1 MKSIP
6 ALDASLKSSLSLAQ
20 PVFWLNPNKMKTQEA
35 LSSLASKALPTLS
48 DIQSADERLR
58 RFAPLLAQLFPETQA
73 SNGIIE
79 SKMKRVEQL
88 QLGIIPFIG
97 GRIIG
102 DWWTKLDSHLDI
114 AGSIKAR
121 GGVYEVLMLAEKL
134 ATEHGLVDSDQDYT
148 QFAQASFKAL
158 FNQYTILVGSTGNLG
173 LSIGIISRAIG
184 FNVTVH
190 MSSDAKPWKISLL
203 KEKGATVVLH
213 DSDYSKAVEE
223 GRTAALNDP
232 FAYFIDD
239 ENSVHL
245 FTGYA
250 VAALRLKTQLAD
262 EGITV
267 DDEHPLFVYLPCG
280 VGGAPGGVAYGLKL
294 IFEDSVKIFFAEP
307 THAPCML
314 LGMASGLH
322 SKIAVEDIGIELKT
336 EADGL
341 AVGRPSGFVGEI
353 MMPLIDGIFTVED
366 HTMLWLL
373 HLLSVTDKIELE
385 PSALAGF
392 YGPIQLFYTKD
403 GFNYLLNEGLLEK
416 MQNAT
421 HLSWATGGGLVPKA
435 IMDDFKKAGA
445 SVKIEF

>member
-6 ALDASLKSSLSLAQ
+6 ALDASLKLSLSQAQ
-20 PVFWLNPNKMKTQEA
+20 PVFWVNPNKMKTQEA
-35 LSSLASKALPTLS
+35 LNSLSNKALPTLS

-73 SNGIIE
+73 TNGIIE
-79 SKMKRVEQL
+79 SKIQRVEQL

-121 GGVYEVLMLAEKL
+121 GGVYEVLLLAEKL
-134 ATEHGLVDSDQDYT
+134 AKENGLLASDQDYT
-148 QFAQASFKAL
+148 QFDQASFKAL

-190 MSSDAKPWKISLL
+190 MSNDAKPWKIALL

-223 GRTAALNDP
+223 GRAAALNDP

-250 VAALRLKTQLAD
+250 VAALRLKTQFAD
-262 EGITV
+262 EGIIV
-267 DDEHPLFVYLPCG
+267 DDDHPLFVYLPCG

-294 IFEDSVKIFFAEP
+294 IFEDAVRIFFAEP

-322 SKIAVEDIGIELKT
+322 SEIAVEDIGIELKT

-421 HLSWATGGGLVPKA
+421 HLSWATGGGLVPRA

-445 SVKIEF
+445 SIKIEF

>member
-6 ALDASLKSSLSLAQ
+6 ALDASLKLSLSQAE
-20 PVFWLNPNKMKTQEA
+20 PVFWVNPNKMKTQEA
-35 LSSLASKALPTLS
+35 LSSLSSKALPTLS
-48 DIQSADERLR
+48 DIKLADERLR
-58 RFAPLLAQLFPETQA
+58 RFAPLLAQLFPETQET
-73 SNGIIE
+73 NGIIE
-79 SKMKRVEQL
+79 SKIQKVEQL
-88 QLGIIPFIG
+88 QLGIIPFVG

-121 GGVYEVLMLAEKL
+121 GGVYEVLLFAEKL
-134 ATEHGLVDSDQDYT
+134 AKAHGLLDSNQDYT
-148 QFAQASFKAL
+148 QFDQASFKAL

-190 MSSDAKPWKISLL
+190 MSNDAKPWKITLL

-223 GRTAALNDP
+223 GRAAALKDP

-239 ENSVHL
+239 ENSLHL

-250 VAALRLKTQLAD
+250 VAALRLKTQLTD
-262 EGITV
+262 EGIIV

-294 IFEDSVKIFFAEP
+294 IFEDSVRIFFAEP

-322 SKIAVEDIGIELKT
+322 SEIAVEDIGIELKT

-403 GFNYLLNEGLLEK
+403 GFNYLLNEDLLEK

-421 HLSWATGGGLVPKA
+421 HLSWATGGGLVPRA

-445 SVKIEF
+445 SIKIEF